1 MHPSNYQKR
10 IRLTFVDDY
19 FDEKWEDK
27 VIFLCIIDCIK
38 RLSMEKPG
46 NFEKKWQSQFARI
59 SLFLF
64 KTIDFPSETD
74 TMKSKIQYLLCQ

>member
-19 FDEKWEDK
+19 FDEKWEEK

-38 RLSMEKPG
+38 
-46 NFEKKWQSQFARI
+46 KKFFKL
-59 SLFLF
+59 LFPPVIQLF
-64 KTIDFPSETD
+64 PLHIVVFIEYK
-74 TMKSKIQYLLCQ
+74 